1 MIKQLIQGPA
11 LGLVRRNLSTAS
23 AGPGLGGNK
32 AQGVLS
38 SFFEPR
44 QIQLQDASHFRRL
57 SAKEEIVELQVHNVK
72 SDCIDKY
79 VESHRKLC
87 QFFFEHRQDG
97 LHLGCLSVGN
107 FNVFVGQQDQFIH
120 IWRFEDGYRNLDKG
134 NTALTNHPDYRAL
147 RKDILKTLSSRSNQY
162 LMTFR

>member
-1 MIKQLIQGPA
+1 MQKSSMIRQIIQGPGMA
-11 LGLVRRNLSTAS
+11 LARRSLSTS
-23 AGPGLGGNK
+23 TKL
-32 AQGVLS
+32 QGVLS

-44 QIQLQDASHFRRL
+44 QIQLQDASHSQRL
-57 SAKEEIVELQVHNVK
+57 SAKEEILEMQTHNVK

-120 IWRFEDGYRNLDKG
+120 IWRFEDGYRTLDKG